1 VTSVLLVGL
10 SALLVVAC
18 GVFVAAEFALVTV
31 SRPGVERAA
40 AQGLPGAR
48 GVHTTLKSLST
59 HLSSAQIGITLTN
72 LAIGWLAE
80 PAVARLVDGPLA
92 RLGVP
97 DSMVTGVSLT
107 LAVVGVT
114 VVTMLFGELVPKN
127 LALAHPFAVARVV
140 QLPQRAFTA
149 ATRPL
154 TVGLNTVANH
164 IVRSLGVEP
173 QEELASARTPEELVS
188 VLRNSAES
196 GVLPPTTA
204 TLVER
209 VLRFDD
215 KRARDV
221 LTPRTRVVWVHAADP
236 VQRVVDLA
244 REHGVS
250 RFPVAGADLDDVVGV
265 VELTDAVAVPVA
277 ERSSTP
283 VGRLARPALFLPHTT
298 PLDEVLW
305 ALRDH
310 GTELCVVVDEYGGTA
325 GIATF
330 EDVVE
335 EIVGEVADEH
345 DAPQVTF
352 RRDGDGWIVSG
363 LLRPDEVHAKTGLRL
378 PEAHARY
385 ETVAGF
391 VMHVL
396 GQVPRV
402 GDSAEVDGLRVTVE
416 RLDGR
421 RVDLV
426 RIERVAVDD
435 GEGAGDE

>member
-1 VTSVLLVGL
+1 
-10 SALLVVAC
+10 
-18 GVFVAAEFALVTV
+18 
-31 SRPGVERAA
+31 
-40 AQGLPGAR
+40 
-48 GVHTTLKSLST
+48 
-59 HLSSAQIGITLTN
+59 
-72 LAIGWLAE
+72 
-80 PAVARLVDGPLA
+80 
-92 RLGVP
+92 
-97 DSMVTGVSLT
+97 
-107 LAVVGVT
+107 
-114 VVTMLFGELVPKN
+114 LVPKN

-164 IVRSLGVEP
+164 IVRSLGGEP

-310 GTELCVVVDEYGGTA
+310 GTE
-325 GIATF
+325 
-330 EDVVE
+330 
-335 EIVGEVADEH
+335 
-345 DAPQVTF
+345 
-352 RRDGDGWIVSG
+352 
-363 LLRPDEVHAKTGLRL
+363 
-378 PEAHARY
+378 
-385 ETVAGF
+385 
-391 VMHVL
+391 
-396 GQVPRV
+396 
-402 GDSAEVDGLRVTVE
+402 
-416 RLDGR
+416 
-421 RVDLV
+421 
-426 RIERVAVDD
+426 
-435 GEGAGDE
+435 